1 MLLVKVLERKWVIR
15 CFGLALALAPFVNIV
30 LSMSLQLVVDK
41 WTSHQFSKIIHAQTT
56 ANNILSLAS
65 VVIGLTML
73 SGSKKSWKFALALLG
88 AHILFQVP
96 RLGQDLRSSWIYGI
110 FFLVNIGAFL
120 FIADQLAFKQKKEA
134 PVKTATPK
142 PEPVKV
148 KFDLPVEKPEPV
160 VASKPVVLN
169 PEPIKK
175 QPRLVIKTSKR
186 RILVSFQGG
195 VPWAQLVGLSM
206 SGVEMKG
213 LNPPPAEFAQ
223 RPIELVIAKDV
234 ILKLKFSR
242 QLDNKFF
249 FDFTEMNEEQMNRL
263 NNWLIQAPK
272 AA

>member
-15 CFGLALALAPFVNIV
+15 CFGLALAFAPFVNIV

-41 WTSHQFSKIIHAQTT
+41 WTSHQFLKVINAQTT
-56 ANNILSLAS
+56 VNNFLSLAS
-65 VVIGLTML
+65 IVIGLAML
-73 SGSKKSWKFALALLG
+73 SGSKKSWKFTMVLLG
-88 AHILFQVP
+88 AHILVQVP
-96 RLGQDLRSSWIYGI
+96 RLGQDLRNSWIYGV

-120 FIADQLAFKQKKEA
+120 FIADQLAFKQKKAMPASQPLPKPEA
-134 PVKTATPK
+134 PVFAK
-142 PEPVKV
+142 P
-148 KFDLPVEKPEPV
+148 
-160 VASKPVVLN
+160 
-169 PEPIKK
+169 

-213 LNPPPAEFAQ
+213 LTPPPAEFAH
-223 RPIELVIAKDV
+223 RPIELAIAKDI